1 MGYPLL
7 RSLRLS
13 MRSVPPPQP
22 PLRSWVPYWVLAL
35 SLLLT
40 GVATYRVAAT
50 ANTRDN
56 LRFQNLVQKIQ
67 TIVDSRME
75 TYTALV
81 RLPSGLF
88 ALGQPISRREF
99 HAFVEHVELRQRYPG
114 IQGIGFTRRI
124 RPSEKEAVVAA
135 MRREGQ
141 EGFRIWPDYPRPEI
155 HSIVYLEPMDRRNRA
170 AIGYDMFTEPVRRAA
185 MERAR
190 DTGQLTATDRV
201 TLVQE
206 IDPHKQAGFL
216 IYVPVYRR
224 GMPLR
229 TVEERRAALEG
240 FVYSPFRAGD
250 LFHGILDTERNPMV
264 SFRAYAGREPSPETL
279 LYDSHPGA
287 PTEERPRF
295 RTSKTIDLAG
305 TPWTISYATLPAFE
319 AISGRDRAYQL
330 LALGLLTSGILFA
343 VTRSLARARAAAE
356 RSAEA
361 EHRARAEAE
370 TANQAKDQF
379 LAALSHELR
388 TPLSPVLAVIAGLEA
403 EGRLA
408 SDVRERLAVIR
419 RNVELEARLIDDLLD
434 LTRITRGKL
443 ELKPEVTD
451 LRQVLEQALEACCP
465 QGAAERSRF
474 RFEMP
479 VTDFRIWGD
488 APRLTQVF
496 WNLFRN
502 ALKFT
507 PDGGPIHVRARHE
520 EPSELAVEVVDTGIG
535 IEPERLTRIFDAF
548 EQGQRKIT
556 RQFGGLGLG
565 LAISRAIVDLH
576 GGRLTASSEGSG
588 RGSTFTVR
596 LPIGAAQDHAASPP
610 LAASAESAAP
620 AGDRPLHI
628 LLVEDHPDT
637 ADAMASLLSVLG
649 HQVTVANDAGAALS
663 AAETAASNGGIDLV
677 LSDVGL
683 PGVSGLELM
692 AELKRRYQYRGIA
705 LSGYGMDEDIQRS
718 HEAGFERHLT
728 KPVNIQALKE
738 AIREVAGVS

>member
-1 MGYPLL
+1 
-7 RSLRLS
+7 
-13 MRSVPPPQP
+13 MRASPAPQP
-22 PLRSWVPYWVLAL
+22 PIRSWIPYWVLAL

-40 GVATYRVAAT
+40 GVATYRVAST
-50 ANTRDN
+50 ANTRDK
-56 LRFQNLVQKIQ
+56 LRFQNLVQKVQ
-67 TIVDSRME
+67 TIVDNRMD
-75 TYTALV
+75 TYIALV
-81 RLPSGLF
+81 RAPSGLF
-88 ALGQPISRREF
+88 ALDQPISRREF
-99 HAFVEHVELRQRYPG
+99 HDFVKHIELRQRYPG

-124 RPSEKEAVVAA
+124 LPPEKETVVAA
-135 MRREGQ
+135 MRLQEGQ
-141 EGFRIWPDYPRPEI
+141 EGFRIWPDFPRPEI
-155 HSIVYLEPMDRRNRA
+155 HSILYLEPMDRRNRA
-170 AIGYDMFTEPVRRAA
+170 AIGFDMFTEPVRRTA

-190 DTGQLTATDRV
+190 DTGQPAATGKV

-206 IDPHKQAGFL
+206 IDPQKQAGFL
-216 IYVPVYRR
+216 VYVPVYRR

-229 TVEERRAALEG
+229 NAGERRAALEG

-264 SFRAYAGREPSPETL
+264 SFQAYAGAEPSPEAL
-279 LYDSHPGA
+279 LYESHPGA
-287 PTEERPRF
+287 PAEARPRF
-295 RTSKTIDLAG
+295 RASKNIDLAG
-305 TPWTISYATLPAFE
+305 TAWTISYAALPAFE

-343 VTRSLARARAAAE
+343 VTRSQA
-356 RSAEA
+356 
-361 EHRARAEAE
+361 RARAEAE
-370 TANQAKDQF
+370 TANRAKDQF
-379 LAALSHELR
+379 MAALSHELR

-403 EGRLA
+403 EGSRIPA
-408 SDVRERLAVIR
+408 DIRDRLAVIR

-451 LRQVLEQALEACCP
+451 LRQVLDQALEACCP
-465 QGAAERSRF
+465 QGAAERARF
-474 RFEMP
+474 LFEMP
-479 VTDFRIWGD
+479 EMDCRLWGD

-502 ALKFT
+502 ALKFS
-507 PDGGPIHVRARHE
+507 PEGGPIRVRARCDE
-520 EPSELAVEVVDTGIG
+520 VAGELVVEVVDTGIG

-548 EQGQRKIT
+548 EQGHRKIT

-565 LAISRAIVDLH
+565 LAISKAIVDLH
-576 GGRLTASSEGSG
+576 GGRLDAASEGPG
-588 RGSTFTVR
+588 RGSTFKVH
-596 LPIGAAQDHAASPP
+596 LPVGAARDHAVTVP
-610 LAASAESAAP
+610 LAASTEGAAA

-637 ADAMASLLSVLG
+637 ADAMATLLSVLG
-649 HQVTVANDAGAALS
+649 HQVTVAADAGAALT
-663 AAETAASNGGIDLV
+663 AAETAHSNGGVDLV

-718 HEAGFERHLT
+718 REAGFERHLT
-728 KPVNIQALKE
+728 KPVNLQILKE
-738 AIREVAGVS
+738 AIREVAGAAITP